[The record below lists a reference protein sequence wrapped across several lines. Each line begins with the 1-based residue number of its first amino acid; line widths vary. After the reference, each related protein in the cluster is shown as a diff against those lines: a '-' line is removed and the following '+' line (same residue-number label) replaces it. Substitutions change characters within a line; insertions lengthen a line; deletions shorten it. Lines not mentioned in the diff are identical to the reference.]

1 MVIAAVLV
9 DSNQAYLKVESYG
22 TFANHFKMS
31 ESMVSST
38 TSCMPI
44 LVHISDKPM
53 KKRKW
58 REAGVVVV
66 PTAGSVTAPSSV
78 LMVDAIQP
86 LTDAEKQYLTERYI
100 NITGF

>member
-1 MVIAAVLV
+1 
-9 DSNQAYLKVESYG
+9 
-22 TFANHFKMS
+22 
-31 ESMVSST
+31 
-38 TSCMPI
+38 
-44 LVHISDKPM
+44 M